1 MKIKNISKNVLI
13 LGLGVSG
20 MSLALFFK
28 KKVKNLLCWDDDLKI
43 RKKAIKSGLN
53 VKSADTLNF
62 QSLDYLVLAPE
73 SIID

>member
-20 MSLALFFK
+20 MSLALFLK

-43 RKKAIKSGLN
+43 RKKL
-53 VKSADTLNF
+53 
-62 QSLDYLVLAPE
+62 
-73 SIID
+73 